1 MKTRT
6 LPLLL
11 VFLLLFPLL
20 SGCQENNSQADT
32 PRESQVLETR
42 SISFEEAVESIA
54 TEERPSKVIEVQMKD
69 EEDAILEDYAKKLYL
84 ADNKDKNNQDEE
96 KAIEEI
102 KNNLDPR
109 EIIDYISVTKHFTYE
124 ENPAYEATLS
134 AVVRLVKDLD
144 ENFIIDDVLSITSQ
158 SKADPEAYKWE
169 QIDANFDVALDKQSV
184 YLYVKGMFETEV
196 SAGSSSPSLQ
206 GFTVSTQDDQKK
218 IYLSKTVKGEEKYTL
233 DITP

>member
-20 SGCQENNSQADT
+20 SGCQQDNSQADT
-32 PRESQVLETR
+32 PRESQVQETR

-54 TEERPSKVIEVQMKD
+54 TEEKPSKVIEIQMKD

-84 ADNKDKNNQDEE
+84 ADNKEKNNQEEE

-109 EIIDYISVTKHFTYE
+109 EIIDYIKIIKPFT
-124 ENPAYEATLS
+124 YEATLS

-158 SKADPEAYKWE
+158 SNADAYKWE
-169 QIDANFDVALDKQSV
+169 HIDGNYDVALDKQSV
-184 YLYVKGMFETEV
+184 YPYVKGMFETEV

>member
-20 SGCQENNSQADT
+20 SGCQQDNSQADT
-32 PRESQVLETR
+32 PRESQVQETR

-54 TEERPSKVIEVQMKD
+54 TEEKPSKVIEIQMKD

-84 ADNKDKNNQDEE
+84 ADNKEKNNQEEE

-109 EIIDYISVTKHFTYE
+109 EIIDYIKIIKPFTYE

-158 SKADPEAYKWE
+158 SNADAYKWE
-169 QIDANFDVALDKQSV
+169 HIDGNYDVALDKQSV